1 MVFRILYHHGTSRY
15 AGQFHARCHCGP
27 FSPIL
32 ASWQLE
38 KQRRTAQRASRH
50 NANAQ
55 VSPPGGPGRPAPID
69 MERARAV
76 AFEEKPAAK
85 LSILEECK
93 ARCADARAKMKAD
106 AAKNASKNLGN
117 SHGFSTPD
125 RFRTLDAV
133 KMLPNNRS
141 RSHSASASRHASGA
155 RTAESVSQA
164 TTSLTVRSAVQIRSD
179 RAFKEGE
186 AAANTFP
193 SRLSCDILG
202 GHWRCPPTMR

>member
-1 MVFRILYHHGTSRY
+1 
-15 AGQFHARCHCGP
+15 
-27 FSPIL
+27 
-32 ASWQLE
+32 
-38 KQRRTAQRASRH
+38 
-50 NANAQ
+50 
-55 VSPPGGPGRPAPID
+55 

-155 RTAESVSQA
+155 RTAESVLDPAEVDHHLVVIGEGRAEVGVDLHSRQPEEGGACDQDGRRDDQA
-164 TTSLTVRSAVQIRSD
+164 PAPLHDAREPVAPVWLVESVRIAVLRM
-179 RAFKEGE
+179 K
-186 AAANTFP
+186 TKP
-193 SRLSCDILG
+193 
-202 GHWRCPPTMR
+202 